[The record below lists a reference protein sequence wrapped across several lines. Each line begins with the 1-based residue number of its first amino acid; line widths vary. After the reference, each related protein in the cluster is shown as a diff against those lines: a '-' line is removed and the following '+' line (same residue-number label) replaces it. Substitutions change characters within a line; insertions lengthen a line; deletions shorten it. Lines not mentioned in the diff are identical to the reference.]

1 MSLKLL
7 GRNTLIY
14 SIGTGAQRAWSFL
27 LIPLYVR
34 SFSMA
39 EYGLLSIL
47 LLTVQIMAVLMGMW
61 IRDTYIRFSAEFEA
75 NNRIGHLLGTSI
87 LMIVVAG
94 ALVTIFAISIP
105 TSLYQGFLRS
115 TDIRFFILLCG
126 LIAIAQSLSAQ
137 IMGYFQGRNEAIK
150 YMAFSLLSGVLVL
163 GLSVVFLKVVDLGIS
178 GALYAQLFAYAAV
191 FGVVATV
198 VLVKTGVAVSRAL
211 ALRILR
217 FGAPLIVF
225 MISAFMMESSSAYF
239 LGYYS
244 GYEQVAIYTLGYKF
258 ASITTMLLVL
268 PFQLSSPPYIYA
280 NIASSDMKQQVAKML
295 TYFALISAFVIL
307 GILIAS
313 RLLLPL
319 IAPPG
324 YSSAFVV
331 ILLLSPAFAF
341 YGLHVMG
348 QTLLHINNKTY
359 ITGSVAV
366 GFMIFNVVL
375 NLVLIPRYGIYGSV
389 ASTALSFVLT
399 GLTMLMLGRR
409 EYSVPLEA
417 KRLIVSVGVL
427 LSFCVALFLMRN
439 IGSVL
444 FSILRI
450 AGACATVL
458 ILFMAHFFDDQ
469 ETRVMKTV
477 IRRLNSC
484 LL

>member
-1 MSLKLL
+1 
-7 GRNTLIY
+7 
-14 SIGTGAQRAWSFL
+14 
-27 LIPLYVR
+27 
-34 SFSMA
+34 
-39 EYGLLSIL
+39 
-47 LLTVQIMAVLMGMW
+47 
-61 IRDTYIRFSAEFEA
+61 
-75 NNRIGHLLGTSI
+75 
-87 LMIVVAG
+87 
-94 ALVTIFAISIP
+94 
-105 TSLYQGFLRS
+105 
-115 TDIRFFILLCG
+115 
-126 LIAIAQSLSAQ
+126 
-137 IMGYFQGRNEAIK
+137 
-150 YMAFSLLSGVLVL
+150 
-163 GLSVVFLKVVDLGIS
+163 
-178 GALYAQLFAYAAV
+178 
-191 FGVVATV
+191 
-198 VLVKTGVAVSRAL
+198 VAVSRAL

-444 FSILRI
+444 FSILSI